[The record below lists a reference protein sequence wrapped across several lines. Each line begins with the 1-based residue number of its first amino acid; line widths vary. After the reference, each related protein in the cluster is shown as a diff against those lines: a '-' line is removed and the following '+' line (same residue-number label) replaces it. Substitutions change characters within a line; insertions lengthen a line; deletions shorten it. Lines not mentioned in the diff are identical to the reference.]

1 MTLTEENPFYN
12 LQEGGW
18 VVGLWWGGGVV
29 GVEKAGKR
37 REVEVE
43 SDRNV
48 ALF

>member
-12 LQEGGW
+12 LEEGGW
-18 VVGLWWGGGVV
+18 GVGGGE
-29 GVEKAGKR
+29 VEKAGKR

>member
-18 VVGLWWGGGVV
+18 RVGGG
-29 GVEKAGKR
+29 GGEVEKAGKR